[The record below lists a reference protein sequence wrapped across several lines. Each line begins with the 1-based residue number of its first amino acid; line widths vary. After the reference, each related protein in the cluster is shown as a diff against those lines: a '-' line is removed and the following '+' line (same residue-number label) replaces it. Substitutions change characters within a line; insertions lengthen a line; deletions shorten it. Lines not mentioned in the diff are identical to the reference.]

1 VSDRA
6 ISEIGPKRPPRFF
19 YRNKILVP
27 FSELKAK
34 LQLELDNQD
43 IYKGFF
49 FYVSDEYVVLLAKE
63 KFVMISRDLQKP
75 ILTLEYSSI
84 FKVYVLGDI
93 LESEKDDRLGGG
105 WNCMDSGIGGKQK
118 KSKFF

>member
-93 LESEKDDRLGGG
+93 VESGKDDRLGGG
-105 WNCMDSGIGGKQK
+105 WNCMDSGIGGKHK

>member
-1 VSDRA
+1 
-6 ISEIGPKRPPRFF
+6 
-19 YRNKILVP
+19 VP

-93 LESEKDDRLGGG
+93 LESEKDDRLGGR
-105 WNCMDSGIGGKQK
+105 WNCMDSGIGGKHK
-118 KSKFF
+118 KSNFF

>member
-1 VSDRA
+1 MGDKVL
-6 ISEIGPKRPPRFF
+6 SEIVPKRPPRFF
-19 YRNKILVP
+19 YRNKVLVP

-49 FYVSDEYVVLLAKE
+49 FYVSLEYVVLLAKE
-63 KFVMISRDLQKP
+63 KFVMISRELQKP

-84 FKVYVLGDI
+84 FKVYVLG
-93 LESEKDDRLGGG
+93 ESLG
-105 WNCMDSGIGGKQK
+105 
-118 KSKFF
+118 